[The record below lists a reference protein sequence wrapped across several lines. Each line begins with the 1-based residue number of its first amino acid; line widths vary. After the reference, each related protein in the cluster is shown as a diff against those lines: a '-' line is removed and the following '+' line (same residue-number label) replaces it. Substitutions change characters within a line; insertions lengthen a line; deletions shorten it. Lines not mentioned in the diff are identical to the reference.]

1 MFHAAKIQQKCENA
15 NKTVIKVSETSA
27 QHGGCVQ
34 CVCLIAVSLRAG
46 GRVKI
51 FLYQWVGKTKGI
63 KIRRG
68 KMMKE
73 TLYDNDKNDGDKNDG
88 IGIPAKKRSRIALM
102 QFPFF
107 LNS

>member
-1 MFHAAKIQQKCENA
+1 M
-15 NKTVIKVSETSA
+15 T
-27 QHGGCVQ
+27 
-34 CVCLIAVSLRAG
+34 
-46 GRVKI
+46 GRTGLAL

>member
-1 MFHAAKIQQKCENA
+1 
-15 NKTVIKVSETSA
+15 
-27 QHGGCVQ
+27 
-34 CVCLIAVSLRAG
+34 
-46 GRVKI
+46 
-51 FLYQWVGKTKGI
+51 VGKTKGI

-88 IGIPAKKRSRIALM
+88 DKNDGDKNDGIGIPAKKGSRIALM